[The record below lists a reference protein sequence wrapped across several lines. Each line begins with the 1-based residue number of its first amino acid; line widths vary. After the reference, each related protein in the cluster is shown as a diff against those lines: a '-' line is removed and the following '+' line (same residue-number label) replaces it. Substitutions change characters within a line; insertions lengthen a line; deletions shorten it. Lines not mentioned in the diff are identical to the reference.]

1 MKTNH
6 NNSWMQE
13 LTQDLSN
20 YLVNKLQSMSGDR
33 SIDEIVEFY
42 LKKIGATNTQI
53 LGKPLL
59 GIEGNTIVIADF
71 KDMHIRTIVLVK
83 HWLKEADESV
93 IKQIVDAK
101 SNYGTPNYT
110 PILWVVEVCNH
121 FTERAQKLA
130 DENDVRLITDNEF
143 ARLLLDV
150 GFGTLDL

>member
-1 MKTNH
+1 
-6 NNSWMQE
+6 MQE

-93 IKQIVDAK
+93 IKQI
-101 SNYGTPNYT
+101 
-110 PILWVVEVCNH
+110 PIEYP
-121 FTERAQKLA
+121 
-130 DENDVRLITDNEF
+130 
-143 ARLLLDV
+143 
-150 GFGTLDL
+150 